1 MSKAKKLALL
11 YYNLA
16 ILFDAGIPIIRSL
29 DTTAANSQGRL
40 KKIFTQISK
49 SVSQG
54 NSLADSIAEYPR
66 FFAKLD
72 TKLVAAAEYSGRLP
86 QCFHL
91 LSKWYEF
98 LNRIHKIML
107 SGFMLPLT
115 ILHIAILIIPLPKM
129 VLGDMTTS
137 RYITTVLTASL
148 SIYLLFFL
156 AFVIYRLMRK
166 INFLS
171 YLLDFFVL
179 KIPVLGGGIR
189 HLSICRYCRAFNLL
203 YKSGVPITES
213 LATASDLAG
222 NRVVSGLFK
231 GGAKNAAAGKPAWQ
245 GFSRRLPIEYLNLWQ
260 IGEETGELDKTVDKI
275 AEIAGDKAELL
286 LTEFAKWL
294 PRIFY
299 FLICLWMAG
308 KILSGYANLYSFEGL

>member
-1 MSKAKKLALL
+1 MSKTKQLALL
-11 YYNLA
+11 YHNLA
-16 ILFDAGIPIIRSL
+16 ILFDAGMPVIRSL
-29 DTTAANSQGRL
+29 DTIAANSQGSL
-40 KKIFTQISK
+40 KKIFTRISK

-54 NSLADSIAEYPR
+54 SNLADSMVEHSR

-72 TKLVAAAEYSGRLP
+72 IRLIAAAEYAGRLP

-91 LSKWYEF
+91 LTKWYEF
-98 LNRIHKIML
+98 LLRIHRIML

-115 ILHIAILIIPLPKM
+115 IFHIVVPIVSLPQFVSGNIDTRQFLTKVLESYFALYLSVILAII
-129 VLGDMTTS
+129 
-137 RYITTVLTASL
+137 
-148 SIYLLFFL
+148 
-156 AFVIYRLMRK
+156 IYRLMRK
-166 INFLS
+166 VNFLS

-179 KIPVLGGGIR
+179 LIPVLGSGIR
-189 HLSICRYCRAFNLL
+189 HLSICRYSRAFNML
-203 YKSGVPITES
+203 YKSGVPIMES
-213 LATASDLAG
+213 LTTAGELAG

-245 GFSRRLPIEYLNLWQ
+245 GFSRRLPLEYTNLWLT
-260 IGEETGELDKTVDKI
+260 GEESGELDKTVDKI

-299 FLICLWMAG
+299 FILCLWMAG
-308 KILSGYANLYSFEGL
+308 KILSGYSGLYSFEGL

>member
-16 ILFDAGIPIIRSL
+16 ILFDAGLPIIRSL
-29 DTTAANSQGRL
+29 DTTAVNSQGRL

-49 SVSQG
+49 SVSQA
-54 NSLADSIAEYPR
+54 NSLADSMAKHR
-66 FFAKLD
+66 FFVKLD
-72 TKLVAAAEYSGRLP
+72 VKLVAAAEYSGRLP

-98 LNRIHKIML
+98 LNHIHKIML
-107 SGFMLPLT
+107 SGFILPLA
-115 ILHIAILIIPLPKM
+115 IFHIAVAIIPLPQLILGNITTRQYLIR
-129 VLGDMTTS
+129 VLGAYFAL
-137 RYITTVLTASL
+137 YISV
-148 SIYLLFFL
+148 IL
-156 AFVIYRLMRK
+156 AVVIYRLMRK
-166 INFLS
+166 VKFLS

-189 HLSICRYCRAFNLL
+189 HLSICRYSRAFNLL
-203 YKSGVPITES
+203 YKSGVPITEA
-213 LATASDLAG
+213 LTTAGDLAG
-222 NRVVSGLFK
+222 NRVVSGYFK
-231 GGAKNAAAGKPAWQ
+231 GGAKKAATGESAWQ
-245 GFSRRLPIEYLNLWQ
+245 GFSRRLPLEYLNLWQ
-260 IGEETGELDKTVDKI
+260 IGEETGELDKMADKI

-299 FLICLWMAG
+299 FIICLWMA
-308 KILSGYANLYSFEGL
+308 KMILSGYANLYSFEGL